1 MGALLSVLRLVA
13 LLATAYVVLKVLKN
27 YITRS
32 PLDNIPGPPSAH
44 WMKGTDHTCLR
55 LPFS

>member
-13 LLATAYVVLKVLKN
+13 LLSTAYVLLKVLRN
-27 YITRS
+27 YVTRS

-44 WMKGTDHTCLR
+44 WMKGMTHVHCFL
-55 LPFS
+55 SY